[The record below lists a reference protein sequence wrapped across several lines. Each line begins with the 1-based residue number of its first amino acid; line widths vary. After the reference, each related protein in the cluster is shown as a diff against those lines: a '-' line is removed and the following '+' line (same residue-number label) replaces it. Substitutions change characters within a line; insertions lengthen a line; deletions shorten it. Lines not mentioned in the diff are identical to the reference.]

1 MTDAALNERDDRGN
15 WRPAEPIALAPIN
28 AWPPRPVAV
37 VKWLFGFPGYIWPYL
52 LFWLGV
58 TLITWA
64 CPSSKHLGHVILF
77 PMGGSG
83 SSRFD
88 DGHAGAT
95 NSLGRYRLLALDHR
109 SDRASCKSHR

>member
-37 VKWLFGFPGYIWPYL
+37 VKWLFGFPGYIWPYH

-58 TLITWA
+58 TLVTWA
-64 CPSSKHLGHVILF
+64 YLTPDL
-77 PMGGSG
+77 
-83 SSRFD
+83 
-88 DGHAGAT
+88 AT
-95 NSLGRYRLLALDHR
+95 MVDRLRNAIVEKDRYRVVMETMLRLFQEALEPKNETERAQELAR
-109 SDRASCKSHR
+109 

>member
-37 VKWLFGFPGYIWPYL
+37 VKWLFGFPGYIWPYH

-64 CPSSKHLGHVILF
+64 YVTFQMAEVAVSRDLF
-77 PMGGSG
+77 EKI
-83 SSRFD
+83 
-88 DGHAGAT
+88 
-95 NSLGRYRLLALDHR
+95 LALIGDLR
-109 SDRASCKSHR
+109 RRPVPA